1 MFERL
6 DSRYFFRG
14 SLVLLNEMHIGSG
27 MGDGTTDALVVKD
40 SNGIPYIPGS
50 SLRGV
55 LRATIER
62 IAASLG
68 LNPCMLIKDNNC
80 VTTSRNLQ
88 DDFKEILKVKD
99 YSAIDAFLNDS
110 SKVCPVC
117 RLFGSTVSASKIKIT
132 DLPLNGTGTTTAVR
146 HGVAINRDTETAQD
160 KAKFDF
166 ETVPHKSEFAFELI
180 GENLT
185 DDDLALLAVGIQ
197 EMVDGNFWIG
207 GNTARGLG
215 KCRLK
220 DLKIEY
226 FDDLKEYFNSKGDL
240 KNLPTDD
247 FFKNLNKLVNTQE
260 VSHAQEDTE

>member
-6 DSRYFFRG
+6 DNRYFFRG
-14 SLVLLNEMHIGSG
+14 TLVLLNEMHIGSG
-27 MGDGTTDALVVKD
+27 RGDGTTDALVVKD
-40 SNGIPYIPGS
+40 INGIPYIPGS

-55 LRATIER
+55 IRSEIER

-88 DDFKEILKVKD
+88 DNFKEILKVKD
-99 YSAIDAFLNDS
+99 YSEIDDFLNDS

-117 RLFGSTVSASKIKIT
+117 RLFGSTVVASKIKVT
-132 DLPLNGTGTTTAVR
+132 DLPMDRLNSNTTVR
-146 HGVAINRDTETAQD
+146 HGVAINRDTDTAQK

-166 ETVPHKSEFAFELI
+166 ETVPLGSKFTFELI

-215 KCRLK
+215 KCKLK
-220 DLKIEY
+220 ELKIEY
-226 FDDLKEYFNSKGDL
+226 FDDLKEYFKNGRKL
-240 KNLPTDD
+240 KNLPIDD
-247 FFKNLNKLVNTQE
+247 FFKKLNKLAN
-260 VSHAQEDTE
+260 A